1 MIGVKFVY
9 QTAPPL
15 TSTANISAPPNPPQ
29 VVTLINPQVVKVLG
43 HIAAKEIPE
52 HIAAKEIPGEVIVMS
67 NIQKYQQVI
76 VGDLRI
82 LSQTLGMVHL
92 QNMVV
97 LIL

>member
-9 QTAPPL
+9 QMAPPL

-52 HIAAKEIPGEVIVMS
+52 AVLVMN
-67 NIQKYQQVI
+67 NIQKLQQAVAE
-76 VGDLRI
+76 DLRI
-82 LSQTLGMVHL
+82 LSQTLEMAHL
-92 QNMVV
+92 QYIAAGQNQKQRP
-97 LIL
+97 LGKP